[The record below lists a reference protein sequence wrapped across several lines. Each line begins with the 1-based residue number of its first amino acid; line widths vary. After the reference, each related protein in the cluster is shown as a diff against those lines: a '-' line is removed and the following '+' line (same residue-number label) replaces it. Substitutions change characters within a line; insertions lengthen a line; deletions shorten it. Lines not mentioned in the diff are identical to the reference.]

1 ISYVLIILQK
11 MLVIFFVLFK
21 GWPSS
26 VFWLKGYKAY
36 ATLESS
42 NEFGSKEL
50 RSEKFCRY
58 EFSLVENL
66 PQPLDHSIFNQ
77 SRPNCK
83 RHASFNIDC
92 FQLTATKEGMGN
104 SNDRPQPPVFISS
117 VKYFPALTTIDIDM
131 ALIVVIS
138 GTVDVSNHLT
148 IDKIESLERESG
160 L

>member
-1 ISYVLIILQK
+1 MFCFDSAPELQ
-11 MLVIFFVLFK
+11 
-21 GWPSS
+21 
-26 VFWLKGYKAY
+26 GYKAY

-50 RSEKFCRY
+50 RSEKFCR
-58 EFSLVENL
+58 
-66 PQPLDHSIFNQ
+66 
-77 SRPNCK
+77 
-83 RHASFNIDC
+83 FNIDC

-104 SNDRPQPPVFISS
+104 SNDRPQLPVFISS